1 MKKIPIILISL
12 LFANIFAVEGYLQPP
27 EHIKSVFDAPVSP
40 FMSFIRYEN
49 LALEYS
55 YQYHQTLEQLAD
67 PKVNLAGRSIS
78 RKLNGEIMLTP
89 RTALT
94 IYHLDTGKSIEVTFP
109 PDIKIRNSSISP
121 DYKTLALSHETE
133 AGIELMLIDIS
144 SGDVE
149 YIEDIIIN
157 DSIGDDG
164 YQWLS
169 DSRRLLIK
177 SIPSDRGIPPGK
189 PHVPQSPTIEEN
201 LGTVSTL
208 RTYQNLLQNPHDEKL
223 FEYYFTSQLK
233 LLDIHSLE
241 SRKLGDPSIYQRIK
255 PSPDSSYIL
264 VEHIVRPYSY
274 RVPYFRFPKKF
285 QIWDTEGN
293 VVADL
298 PDRPMMDQ
306 VPIGGTYTGP
316 RNFEWQPHYDA
327 KLVWVEALD
336 EGDPKAEV
344 DHRDRIVRVSAP
356 DFDRQEELFRMEYR
370 YSSIVWSQQQDE
382 LIYYEYDRN
391 NLWQRGWLYDLNTE
405 AEKIILDIN
414 TRDRYN
420 DPGNLVTMRTP
431 RGLSVFLKQDNSV
444 FYINNLGA
452 TPDGNYPFLAKYDLE
467 SEKLEKLYRSEE
479 GHYEII
485 YGFVDQERQ
494 TIAIRRES
502 QSYPPNY
509 YLIDRQSGKRTKLSD
524 YPHPYPEIAELH
536 KELVTYERS
545 DGVPLSGILYLPE
558 NYDENTQLPLLI
570 NAYPREY
577 TDEFTASQVGLS
589 PNRFIRFGRS
599 SLRYM
604 TLHGYAVLSSASI
617 PIVGDPETV
626 NETFIEQT
634 LESVKAAIDYLDTR
648 GIIDRERVGIQG
660 HSYGAFMVANVLAHS
675 DLCVA
680 GMANSGAYN
689 RTLTPFGFQRER
701 RTLWEAKEHYLNISP
716 FMYANQ
722 IDKPLLLVHG
732 EEDSN
737 SGTHPMQSERMF
749 HALKGNGAL
758 VRLVM
763 LPHEGHHYRARE
775 SSLHVLAE
783 MANWFD
789 KHVKNRD

>member
-1 MKKIPIILISL
+1 
-12 LFANIFAVEGYLQPP
+12 
-27 EHIKSVFDAPVSP
+27 
-40 FMSFIRYEN
+40 MSFIRYQN
-49 LALEYS
+49 LALEYT

-78 RKLNGEIMLTP
+78 ERLNGAIMLTP
-89 RTALT
+89 RIAVT
-94 IYHLDTGKSIEVTFP
+94 IHHLDTNTSIEVALP
-109 PDIKIRNSSISP
+109 EEIKIRNSSISP
-121 DYKTLALSHETE
+121 DYKTLALAHETE
-133 AGIELMLIDIS
+133 AGIKLMLIDIS
-144 SGDVE
+144 SGKVT
-149 YIEDIIIN
+149 YIEELTVN
-157 DSIGDDG
+157 DAIGDDG

-169 DSRRLLIK
+169 DSRTLLIK
-177 SIPSDRGIPPGK
+177 AIPSDRDEPPKK
-189 PHVPQSPTIEEN
+189 PLVAQSPIIEEN

-223 FEYYFTSQLK
+223 FEYYFTSQLT
-233 LLDIHSLE
+233 LLDIHTLE
-241 SRKLGDPSIYQRIK
+241 TTNLGEPTIYQRIK

-264 VEHIVRPYSY
+264 IEKIVRPYSY

-285 QIWDTEGN
+285 RIWDTEGN
-293 VVADL
+293 VVAHL
-298 PDRPMMDQ
+298 PDRPLMDQ

-316 RNFEWQPHYDA
+316 RNFEWQPHHDA

-356 DFDRQEELFRMEYR
+356 DFEKQEELLRMQHR
-370 YSSIVWSQQQDE
+370 YSSIVWSQQPDE

-391 NLWQRGWLYDLNTE
+391 NLWQRGWLYDLNTN
-405 AEKIILDIN
+405 EKNLILDIN

-420 DPGNLVTMRTP
+420 DPGNLVTTSTE
-431 RGLSVFLKQDNSV
+431 RGFSVFLKQDNCV
-444 FYINNLGA
+444 FYINNTGA
-452 TPDGNYPFLAKYDLE
+452 TAEGNYPFLAKYDLE
-467 SEKLEKLYRSEE
+467 SEELEKLYRSEE

-485 YGFVDQERQ
+485 YGFVDDKRQ
-494 TIAIRRES
+494 AIAIRRES

-509 YLIDRQSGKRTKLSD
+509 YLVDRQTGARTKISD
-524 YPHPYPEIAELH
+524 YPNPYPEIAALH

-545 DGVPLSGILYLPE
+545 DGVPLSGMLYLPE
-558 NYDENTQLPLLI
+558 NYDQNKPLPLLI

-604 TLHGYAVLSSASI
+604 ALHGYAVLSSASI

-634 LESVKAAIDYLDTR
+634 LESVKAAIDYLDER

-660 HSYGAFMVANVLAHS
+660 HSYGAFMVANILAHS
-675 DLCVA
+675 DLCIA

-689 RTLTPFGFQRER
+689 RSLTPFGFQRER

-716 FMYANQ
+716 FMFAGQ
-722 IDKPLLLVHG
+722 IDKPLLLIHG

-749 HALKGNGAL
+749 HALKGNGATA
-758 VRLVM
+758 RLVM
-763 LPHEGHHYRARE
+763 LPHEGHHYRARK

-783 MANWFD
+783 MINWFD
-789 KHVKNRD
+789 EYVKNRN